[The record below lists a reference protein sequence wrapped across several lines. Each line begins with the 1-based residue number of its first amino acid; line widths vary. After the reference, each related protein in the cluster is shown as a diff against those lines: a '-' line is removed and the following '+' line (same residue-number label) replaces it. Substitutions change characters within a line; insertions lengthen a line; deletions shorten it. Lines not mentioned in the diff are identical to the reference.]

1 MTKMSFFAAA
11 TAVAAL
17 TAAPAFAANDDMST
31 DKMAKP
37 ATSSQMKTQKKVE
50 IQKKAWKSTSRMS
63 HDRDYDRMASQQR
76 GYDRDDWNGN
86 RGWNSAQYGGRWDN
100 GRDWNESRA
109 DFWPGD
115 VVGGAVG
122 TAAAVTAGAVNT
134 AGAIAAAPFGGYR
147 GSYAYDRGYG
157 YQPGY
162 DVGYNTTYN
171 YNGTAIPYSGNYA
184 ERNGFTCQPGAPTR
198 MPNGQTVICQ

>member
-17 TAAPAFAANDDMST
+17 TAAPAFAANDDMSAGKT
-31 DKMAKP
+31 AKP
-37 ATSSQMKTQKKVE
+37 AASSQMKTQKK
-50 IQKKAWKSTSRMS
+50 AWRSTSRMS
-63 HDRDYDRMASQQR
+63 QDRGYDRMALQR
-76 GYDRDDWNGN
+76 QGWNGN
-86 RGWNSAQYGGRWDN
+86 NRGGNSAQYGGRWDN
-100 GRDWNESRA
+100 GRGWNESRA

-115 VVGGAVG
+115 VAGGAVG
-122 TAAAVTAGAVNT
+122 TAAAVTAGAVDT
-134 AGAIAAAPFGGYR
+134 AGAIATAPFGSYR
-147 GSYAYDRGYG
+147 GSYAYDRSYG

-171 YNGTAIPYSGNYA
+171 YNGVAIPYSGNYA